1 MNTFKQYLDEDLAL
15 DKEIDE
21 LDEVLGIR
29 ARMRMKQS
37 MRKNKSKIK
46 MGARRAKKRTAN
58 TTRLKSRSNRSA
70 RREIMDK
77 ILKGKKKSDLSYGAR
92 AGIERRVNK
101 RGALI
106 RRLAKRMLPAKRKAD
121 RAKFRSKG

>member
-92 AGIERRVNK
+92 AGIERRLLHRNE
-101 RGALI
+101 
-106 RRLAKRMLPAKRKAD
+106 
-121 RAKFRSKG
+121 